1 MRIDSAWK
9 LLVAVILVALTTVA
23 CSSFRGKGVS
33 IESVSGF
40 TPNPMND
47 KIVLVRGWNGIEI
60 QKIIND
66 FIETYKSDGYPAYAI
81 EPHKEEENLFRLTFP
96 KDIHPTLFTFLINYL
111 AYPFDL
117 DLKNRSV
124 IVGGKTTL
132 SAEFDGVD
140 SSFVGKKA
148 VLYIPKDDQDH
159 DVVYMQTESGISLA
173 NSFTEMK
180 WRRVNDARLS
190 SEVGSFLDGV

>member
-1 MRIDSAWK
+1 MTWV
-9 LLVAVILVALTTVA
+9 LLAVILVALTAVA
-23 CSSFRGKGVS
+23 WLSFRGKGVS
-33 IESVSGF
+33 TESVSSF

-47 KIVLVRGWNGIEI
+47 KIIFVKGWNEIEI

-66 FIETYKSDGYPAYAI
+66 FIETYRSDGYPAYAI
-81 EPHKEEENLFRLTFP
+81 EPHKQEENVFRLTFP
-96 KDIHPTLFTFLINYL
+96 KDIHPTLFTFLVNYL

-117 DLKNRSV
+117 DFQNRSI

-140 SSFVGKKA
+140 STLVGKRA
-148 VLYIPKDDQDH
+148 VFYVPQDDQDH

-173 NSFTEMK
+173 NSFTGTK

-190 SEVGSFLDGV
+190 SEVKNLIGVV